1 MPRISRNLLGNI
13 LCHHMVQGINKENIF
28 QTKEDKTKYL
38 KLLEKYYLKYKVNI
52 IAYCIMDNHSH
63 FLMHTEE
70 TQNISNF
77 MKQVNSIYAM
87 DYNRRKNRVGYVYRN
102 RFKSVPIMTREQMY
116 KCIKYIHM
124 NPVKAGIV
132 NDEAKYEYS
141 SYNDYLNQT
150 GFINEKILQFIFS
163 SSKNYIEK
171 FQKIEYEDLNLEKES
186 INIKELFE
194 NFLSQEGI
202 EISEIGKN
210 KILIDKLIAYLNS
223 KECKYTKTEI
233 AKILNISRATFYR
246 VITKQK

>member
-233 AKILNISRATFYR
+233 VKILNISRATFYR